1 MAFVSPPKSLF
12 RSLDR
17 CSVSLAVLDEAL
29 WPCQEN
35 ALQWLRSLGAGGSPS
50 LWLCGDVR
58 ASGPAAPQVS
68 VITSLLLTVPTML
81 SIGCDILIK

>member
-1 MAFVSPPKSLF
+1 MASPGKCPPVATELGG
-12 RSLDR
+12 
-17 CSVSLAVLDEAL
+17 
-29 WPCQEN
+29 W
-35 ALQWLRSLGAGGSPS
+35 GAGVCGSLS

-68 VITSLLLTVPTML
+68 VITSLLLTVPTLL